1 MLRFLG
7 QIKTICPSFFINLV
21 LQAFLPH
28 TTLEEFVHHQ
38 IEDTISLILKYK
50 LFIYQQSIGL

>member
-1 MLRFLG
+1 M
-7 QIKTICPSFFINLV
+7 ICPSFFIKLV

-38 IEDTISLILKYK
+38 IEDTMIK
-50 LFIYQQSIGL
+50 SI